1 LIQLKKS
8 TGQLLMGKFF
18 GFGKGRIV
26 AHKMRVRALRR
37 TAQTLAAGLFAAA
50 AMFSAQPA
58 QAGYASI
65 VMDARSGEVFY
76 ARNADTR
83 NFPASLTKIMTLF
96 MVFEA
101 LETGRL
107 KLDQALP
114 VSRRAA
120 GQAPSKLGLK
130 VGQTITVRN
139 AIGALSV
146 KSANDVA
153 TVVAE
158 AIGGTEIK
166 FAQMMTKRAREIGM
180 RRTTFKNASGLP
192 NRGQLSTARDM
203 AVLGREM
210 LVRFP
215 NHYEHFS
222 DLTFRYGKRTYSNH
236 NKLLKT
242 YAGMDGIKTGYI
254 RASGFNLV
262 ASAERNGVIGVVFG
276 GKTGQSRDTH
286 MASLLNRAWGRAQS
300 HSTYAALPVAK
311 PALPGQTP
319 AAPRL
324 ALAQVPSAG
333 NTPGS
338 IRDSSGGLLDWG
350 VQVGAF
356 KGFSRAHLAAGQ
368 VSQRLRGLPAT
379 ATIEVLPL
387 DTKGTTLFRARIV
400 GMQEDIARNVCRQL
414 RSSGSACAMVTPN
427 GNIQLAQA
435 PR

>member
-1 LIQLKKS
+1 
-8 TGQLLMGKFF
+8 MGMFS
-18 GFGKGRIV
+18 GFGNGWLAR
-26 AHKMRVRALRR
+26 HKARAGLLRLPSR
-37 TAQTLAAGLFAAA
+37 SLAAGLFAAA
-50 AMFSAQPA
+50 TILATQPA
-58 QAGYASI
+58 QAGYASF
-65 VMDARSGEVFY
+65 VMDAQSGEVFH

-96 MVFEA
+96 MLFEG

-120 GQAPSKLGLK
+120 GQAPSKLGLQ
-130 VGQTITVRN
+130 VGQTITVRE

-166 FAQMMTKRAREIGM
+166 FAQMMTRRAREIGM

-203 AVLGREM
+203 AVLGKAM
-210 LVRFP
+210 LERFP
-215 NHYEHFS
+215 NQYAHFS
-222 DLTFRYGKRTYSNH
+222 DMTFAYGRRTYSNH

-242 YAGMDGIKTGYI
+242 YEGMDGIKTGYI

-262 ASAERNGVIGVVFG
+262 ASAERNGVRLIGVVFG

-286 MASLLNRAWGRAQS
+286 MASLLNRSWSRAQS
-300 HSTYAALPVAK
+300 NSNNSTFAALPVSK
-311 PALPGQTP
+311 PAIPGQADTTP
-319 AAPRL
+319 QVARAPVAARVST
-324 ALAQVPSAG
+324 ARHTG
-333 NTPGS
+333 NM
-338 IRDSSGGLLDWG
+338 LEWG

-356 KGFSRAHLAAGQ
+356 KSYSRAHLVARQAAQ
-368 VSQRLRGLPAT
+368 TLPGLPAT
-379 ATIEVLPL
+379 ATIEILPL
-387 DTKGTTLFRARIV
+387 DSMGTTLFRARIA
-400 GMQEDIARNVCRQL
+400 GMQQDIARTICQEL
-414 RSSGSACAMVTPN
+414 RNSGSACALVSPS

>member
-1 LIQLKKS
+1 
-8 TGQLLMGKFF
+8 MGMHS
-18 GFGKGRIV
+18 GFDKGR
-26 AHKMRVRALRR
+26 AAFRKLRARLLRR
-37 TAQTLAAGLFAAA
+37 PSQTLVAGMIAATALVV
-50 AMFSAQPA
+50 SQPA
-58 QAGYASI
+58 QARYASF
-65 VMDARSGEVFY
+65 VMDAQSGEVFY

-107 KLDQALP
+107 KPDQALP

-130 VGQTITVRN
+130 AGQTITVEE

-180 RRTTFKNASGLP
+180 SRTTFKNASGLP

-215 NHYEHFS
+215 NQYAHFS
-222 DLTFRYGKRTYSNH
+222 DLTFKYGERTYSNN

-242 YAGMDGIKTGYI
+242 YDGMDGIKTGYI

-262 ASAERNGVIGVVFG
+262 ASAERNGVRLIGVVFG
-276 GKTGQSRDTH
+276 GKTGRSRDAH
-286 MASLLNRAWGRAQS
+286 MASLLNRAWDRAQTN
-300 HSTYAALPVAK
+300 STFAALPVPK
-311 PALPGQTP
+311 PSIPGQVPVKPT
-319 AAPRL
+319 PRL
-324 ALAQVPSAG
+324 ALASVPTTV
-333 NTPGS
+333 NTRGV
-338 IRDSSGGLLDWG
+338 LDWG

-356 KGFSRAHLAAGQ
+356 KGYSRAHLAAGQ

-379 ATIEVLPL
+379 ATIEILPL
-387 DTKGTTLFRARIV
+387 ESKGTTLFRARIV
-400 GMQEDIARNVCRQL
+400 GMEEDIARNVCRQL
-414 RSSGSACAMVTPN
+414 RSSGSTCAMVTPN
-427 GNIQLAQA
+427 GNIQLAQV

>member
-1 LIQLKKS
+1 
-8 TGQLLMGKFF
+8 MGMVF
-18 GFGKGRIV
+18 GFGNGRT
-26 AHKMRVRALRR
+26 AFRNMRARVLRR
-37 TAQTLAAGLFAAA
+37 PAHALAVGLFAAM
-50 AMFSAQPA
+50 AMVAAQPA
-58 QAGYASI
+58 QAGYASF
-65 VMDARSGEVFY
+65 VMDAQSGEVFH
-76 ARNADTR
+76 AQNADTR

-107 KLDQALP
+107 TPDQALH

-130 VGQTITVRN
+130 VGQTITVEE

-166 FAQMMTKRAREIGM
+166 FAQMMTQRAREIGM

-203 AVLGREM
+203 AILGKAM
-210 LVRFP
+210 LDRFP
-215 NHYEHFS
+215 NQYAHFS
-222 DLTFRYGKRTYSNH
+222 DLTFEYGARTYSNH

-242 YAGMDGIKTGYI
+242 YEGMDGIKTGYI

-262 ASAERNGVIGVVFG
+262 ASAERDGVRLIGVVFG

-286 MASLLNRAWGRAQS
+286 MASLLNRSWGRAQS
-300 HSTYAALPVAK
+300 SSTFAALPAPK
-311 PALPGQTP
+311 PTTPGE
-319 AAPRL
+319 APDATTARL
-324 ALAQVPSAG
+324 ALAAVPTTV

-338 IRDSSGGLLDWG
+338 AGSKDTGLLDWG

-356 KGFSRAHLAAGQ
+356 KGYSRAHLAAGQ
-368 VSQRLRGLPAT
+368 VAQNLRGLPAT
-379 ATIEVLPL
+379 ATIEILPL
-387 DTKGTTLFRARIV
+387 ESNGTTLFRARIV
-400 GMQEDIARNVCRQL
+400 GMEQDNARTICRQL
-414 RSSGSACAMVTPN
+414 RSAGNACAMVTPN

-435 PR
+435 SR

>member
-1 LIQLKKS
+1 
-8 TGQLLMGKFF
+8 MGMFS
-18 GFGKGRIV
+18 GFGNGWLARRKARAGLLRHPSRI
-26 AHKMRVRALRR
+26 M
-37 TAQTLAAGLFAAA
+37 AAGLFAAA
-50 AMFSAQPA
+50 AMLATQPA
-58 QAGYASI
+58 QAGYASF
-65 VMDARSGEVFY
+65 VMDAQSGEVFH

-120 GQAPSKLGLK
+120 GQAPSKLGLL
-130 VGQTITVRN
+130 VGQTISVRE

-166 FAQMMTKRAREIGM
+166 FAQMMTRRAREIGM
-180 RRTTFKNASGLP
+180 HRTTFKNASGLP

-203 AVLGREM
+203 AVLGKAM

-215 NHYEHFS
+215 NQYAHFS
-222 DLTFRYGKRTYSNH
+222 DLTFAYGKRTYSNH

-242 YAGMDGIKTGYI
+242 YEGMDGIKTGYI

-262 ASAERNGVIGVVFG
+262 ASAERNGVRLIGVVFG
-276 GKTGQSRDTH
+276 GKTGKSRDTH
-286 MASLLNRAWGRAQS
+286 MASLLNRSWGRAQS
-300 HSTYAALPVAK
+300 NSTNSTFAALPLSK
-311 PALPGQTP
+311 PAIPGQADTTAQLP
-319 AAPRL
+319 LAP
-324 ALAQVPSAG
+324 VSAPVNTASRTG
-333 NTPGS
+333 NM
-338 IRDSSGGLLDWG
+338 LEWG

-356 KGFSRAHLAAGQ
+356 KGYSRAHLAAGQ
-368 VSQRLRGLPAT
+368 AAQRLRGLPAT
-379 ATIEVLPL
+379 ATIEILPL
-387 DTKGTTLFRARIV
+387 NSKGTTLFRARIV
-400 GMQEDIARNVCRQL
+400 GMEQDIARNICRELQ
-414 RSSGSACAMVTPN
+414 SSGSACAMVKPN

-435 PR
+435 HR

>member
-1 LIQLKKS
+1 
-8 TGQLLMGKFF
+8 M
-18 GFGKGRIV
+18 R
-26 AHKMRVRALRR
+26 AHA
-37 TAQTLAAGLFAAA
+37 LAAGLFAVAVMFAA
-50 AMFSAQPA
+50 HPA
-58 QAGYASI
+58 QAGYASF
-65 VMDARSGEVFY
+65 VMDAQSGEVLY

-101 LETGRL
+101 LETGKL

-158 AIGGTEIK
+158 AIGGTEIR

-203 AVLGREM
+203 AVLGKAM

-215 NHYEHFS
+215 NQYAHFS
-222 DLTFRYGKRTYSNH
+222 DLTFEYGKRTYSNH

-242 YAGMDGIKTGYI
+242 YEGMDGIKTGYI

-262 ASAERNGVIGVVFG
+262 ASAERGGVRLIGVVFG

-286 MASLLNRAWGRAQS
+286 MASLLNRSWSRTQS
-300 HSTYAALPVAK
+300 NSTFAALPTPK
-311 PALPGQTP
+311 PSIPGQAPTT
-319 AAPRL
+319 AVPRL
-324 ALAQVPSAG
+324 ELASVP
-333 NTPGS
+333 NIVHTPGS
-338 IRDSSGGLLDWG
+338 ISRSSAGLLDWG

-356 KGFSRAHLAAGQ
+356 KGYSRAHLAAGQ
-368 VSQRLRGLPAT
+368 VSQRLPALPET
-379 ATIEVLPL
+379 ATIEILPL
-387 DTKGTTLFRARIV
+387 ERKGTTLFRARIV
-400 GMQEDIARNVCRQL
+400 GMEQDIARNVCRQL
-414 RSSGSACAMVTPN
+414 RSTGSACALVTPS

-435 PR
+435 R

>member
-1 LIQLKKS
+1 
-8 TGQLLMGKFF
+8 MGTLF
-18 GFGKGRIV
+18 GCGDGRIAFRNMC
-26 AHKMRVRALRR
+26 AHVWRFPSRAL
-37 TAQTLAAGLFAAA
+37 AMGLFAAA
-50 AMFSAQPA
+50 ALLAAQPA
-58 QAGYASI
+58 QAGYASF
-65 VMDARSGEVFY
+65 VMDAQSGEVFH

-101 LETGRL
+101 LENGKL

-130 VGQTITVRN
+130 VGQTITVEA

-203 AVLGREM
+203 AVLGKAM
-210 LVRFP
+210 LDRFP
-215 NHYEHFS
+215 NQYAHFS
-222 DLTFRYGKRTYSNH
+222 DLTFQYGKRTYSNH

-242 YAGMDGIKTGYI
+242 YDGMDGIKTGYI

-262 ASAERNGVIGVVFG
+262 ASAERNGVRLIGVVFG

-286 MASLLNRAWGRAQS
+286 MASLLNRSWGRAQS
-300 HSTYAALPVAK
+300 NSTFAALPVSK
-311 PALPGQTP
+311 PAIPGRTP
-319 AAPRL
+319 DTAAPRL
-324 ALAQVPSAG
+324 ALATVPVTV

-338 IRDSSGGLLDWG
+338 VSDDGGGILDWG

-356 KGFSRAHLAAGQ
+356 KGYSRAHLAAGQ

-379 ATIEVLPL
+379 ATIEILPL
-387 DTKGTTLFRARIV
+387 ESKGTTLFRARIV
-400 GMQEDIARNVCRQL
+400 GMEQDKARNICRQL
-414 RSSGSACAMVTPN
+414 RSAGSACAMVTPN
-427 GNIQLAQA
+427 GDIQLAQVV
-435 PR
+435 R

>member
-1 LIQLKKS
+1 
-8 TGQLLMGKFF
+8 MGMVF
-18 GFGKGRIV
+18 GFGKGRSAFRNMR
-26 AHKMRVRALRR
+26 AHVLRR
-37 TAQTLAAGLFAAA
+37 PYQALAVGLFSAVVMLA
-50 AMFSAQPA
+50 AQPA
-58 QAGYASI
+58 QAGYASF
-65 VMDARSGEVFY
+65 VMDARSGEVFH

-130 VGQTITVRN
+130 VGQTISVEE

-166 FAQMMTKRAREIGM
+166 FAQMMTRRAREIGM

-203 AVLGREM
+203 AVLGKTM
-210 LVRFP
+210 LDRFP
-215 NHYEHFS
+215 NQYAHFS
-222 DLTFRYGKRTYSNH
+222 DLTFEYGSRTYSNH

-242 YAGMDGIKTGYI
+242 YEGMDGIKTGYI

-262 ASAERNGVIGVVFG
+262 ASAERNGVRLIGVVFG

-286 MASLLNRAWGRAQS
+286 MASLLNRSWSQAQS
-300 HSTYAALPVAK
+300 NSTFAALPAPK
-311 PALPGQTP
+311 PTIPGQ
-319 AAPRL
+319 APVTTTARL
-324 ALAQVPSAG
+324 ALATVPTTV
-333 NTPGS
+333 NTSGS
-338 IRDSSGGLLDWG
+338 VGSSHRGVLDWG

-356 KGFSRAHLAAGQ
+356 KGYSRAHLAAGQ
-368 VSQRLRGLPAT
+368 VAQNLRGLPAT
-379 ATIEVLPL
+379 ATIEILPL
-387 DTKGTTLFRARIV
+387 ESKGTTLFRARIV
-400 GMQEDIARNVCRQL
+400 GMEQDNARTVCRQL
-414 RSSGSACAMVTPN
+414 RSTGSACAMVTPN

>member
-1 LIQLKKS
+1 
-8 TGQLLMGKFF
+8 MGIVF
-18 GFGKGRIV
+18 GIGKRRI
-26 AHKMRVRALRR
+26 AFRKMRAHVLRR
-37 TAQTLAAGLFAAA
+37 PSRTFAVGIFTAA
-50 AMFSAQPA
+50 AMFAAQPA
-58 QAGYASI
+58 QADYASFVI
-65 VMDARSGEVFY
+65 DAQSGEVFH

-101 LETGRL
+101 LETGKL

-120 GQAPSKLGLK
+120 GQAPSKLGLQ
-130 VGQTITVRN
+130 VGQTISVKE

-158 AIGGTEIK
+158 GIGGTEIK
-166 FAQMMTKRAREIGM
+166 FAQMMTRRAREIGM

-203 AVLGREM
+203 AVLGKAM
-210 LVRFP
+210 LDRFP
-215 NHYEHFS
+215 NQYAHFS
-222 DLTFRYGKRTYSNH
+222 DLTFQYGKRTYSNH

-242 YAGMDGIKTGYI
+242 YEGMDGIKTGYI

-262 ASAERNGVIGVVFG
+262 ASAERDGVRLIGVVFG

-286 MASLLNRAWGRAQS
+286 MASLLNRSWGRAQS
-300 HSTYAALPVAK
+300 NSTFAALPASK
-311 PALPGQTP
+311 PAIPGQID
-319 AAPRL
+319 ASLRL
-324 ALAQVPSAG
+324 ALASVLTTVNTHGSLGG
-333 NTPGS
+333 NN
-338 IRDSSGGLLDWG
+338 GGALGWG

-356 KGFSRAHLAAGQ
+356 KGYSRAHLAAGQ
-368 VSQRLRGLPAT
+368 VSQRLLGLPAT
-379 ATIEVLPL
+379 ATIEILPL
-387 DTKGTTLFRARIV
+387 ESKGTTLFRARIV
-400 GMQEDIARNVCRQL
+400 GMEQDIARNVCRQL
-414 RSSGSACAMVTPN
+414 RDSGAACAMVTPN

>member
-1 LIQLKKS
+1 
-8 TGQLLMGKFF
+8 MCF
-18 GFGKGRIV
+18 GFGNGWLARRK
-26 AHKMRVRALRR
+26 ARAGLLRHPSSFLV
-37 TAQTLAAGLFAAA
+37 TGLFAAVTMLA
-50 AMFSAQPA
+50 TQPA
-58 QAGYASI
+58 QAGYASF
-65 VMDARSGEVFY
+65 VMDAQSGEVFH

-96 MVFEA
+96 MVFEG

-120 GQAPSKLGLK
+120 GQAPSKLGLQ
-130 VGQTITVRN
+130 VGQTITVRE

-166 FAQMMTKRAREIGM
+166 FAQMMTRRAREIGM

-203 AVLGREM
+203 ALLGKAM
-210 LVRFP
+210 LERFP
-215 NHYEHFS
+215 NQYAHFS
-222 DLTFRYGKRTYSNH
+222 DLTFAYGKRTYSNN

-242 YAGMDGIKTGYI
+242 YEGMDGIKTGYI

-262 ASAERNGVIGVVFG
+262 ASAERNGVRLIGVVFG

-300 HSTYAALPVAK
+300 NSTFAALPVPK
-311 PALPGQTP
+311 PAIPGQADTTP
-319 AAPRL
+319 QL
-324 ALAQVPSAG
+324 ALAPVAAPVSASARSTG
-333 NTPGS
+333 
-338 IRDSSGGLLDWG
+338 RVLDWG

-356 KGFSRAHLAAGQ
+356 KGYSRAHLAAGQ
-368 VSQRLRGLPAT
+368 TAQRLQGLPAT
-379 ATIEVLPL
+379 ATIEILPL
-387 DTKGTTLFRARIV
+387 NSKGTTLFRARIV
-400 GMQEDIARNVCRQL
+400 GMEQDIARSICREL
-414 RSSGSACAMVTPN
+414 RSSGSVCAMVTPS

>member
-1 LIQLKKS
+1 
-8 TGQLLMGKFF
+8 MGRLF
-18 GFGKGRIV
+18 GFGRGRI
-26 AHKMRVRALRR
+26 AFGKMRMHALRR
-37 TAQTLAAGLFAAA
+37 PARTLAAGLFAAVA
-50 AMFSAQPA
+50 IFAAQPA
-58 QAGYASI
+58 QAGYASF
-65 VMDARSGEVFY
+65 VMDARTGEVLH

-101 LETGRL
+101 LESGRL

-166 FAQMMTKRAREIGM
+166 FAQMMTRRAREIGM
-180 RRTTFKNASGLP
+180 HRTTFKNASGLP

-203 AVLGREM
+203 AILGREM

-215 NHYEHFS
+215 NQYEHFS
-222 DLTFRYGKRTYSNH
+222 DLTFRYGERTYSNH

-262 ASAERNGVIGVVFG
+262 ASAERNGVRLIGVVFG

-286 MASLLNRAWGRAQS
+286 MASLLNRSWGRAQAR
-300 HSTYAALPVAK
+300 STYAALPVQK
-311 PALPGQTP
+311 PSIPGQSPTTT
-319 AAPRL
+319 APRL
-324 ALAQVPSAG
+324 ELAQVSAAQT
-333 NTPGS
+333 TPGS

-356 KGFSRAHLAAGQ
+356 KGYSRAHLAAGQ

-379 ATIEVLPL
+379 ATIEILPL

-400 GMQEDIARNVCRQL
+400 GMQEDIARDVCRQL

-427 GNIQLAQA
+427 GNIQLAQ
-435 PR
+435 R

>member
-1 LIQLKKS
+1 
-8 TGQLLMGKFF
+8 MGKYF
-18 GFGKGRIV
+18 GFGKGYI
-26 AHKMRVRALRR
+26 AASKLRARTLRR
-37 TAQTLAAGLFAAA
+37 PAQTLAAGLFAAA
-50 AMFSAQPA
+50 AIFSAQPA
-58 QAGYASI
+58 QAGYASF

-76 ARNADTR
+76 ARNADAR

-101 LETGRL
+101 LDTGRL

-130 VGQTITVRN
+130 VGQTITVRD

-166 FAQMMTKRAREIGM
+166 FAQMMTNRAHEIGM

-203 AVLGREM
+203 AILGREM

-215 NHYEHFS
+215 DHYEHFS
-222 DLTFRYGKRTYSNH
+222 DLTFRYGKRTYSNY

-262 ASAERNGVIGVVFG
+262 ASAERNGVRLIGVVFG
-276 GKTGQSRDTH
+276 GKTGQSRDAH
-286 MASLLNRAWGRAQS
+286 MASLLNRTWGRAQA

-311 PALPGQTP
+311 PVIPGQTP
-319 AAPRL
+319 TTVAPRL
-324 ALAQVPSAG
+324 ALTQVPSAG
-333 NTPGS
+333 TTPGN
-338 IRDSSGGLLDWG
+338 IRDNIGGLLDWG

-356 KGFSRAHLAAGQ
+356 KGYSRAHLAAGEA
-368 VSQRLRGLPAT
+368 SQRLRGLPAT
-379 ATIEVLPL
+379 ATIEVLSL
-387 DTKGTTLFRARIV
+387 DTKGATLFRARIV

-435 PR
+435 PQ

>member
-1 LIQLKKS
+1 
-8 TGQLLMGKFF
+8 M
-18 GFGKGRIV
+18 
-26 AHKMRVRALRR
+26 
-37 TAQTLAAGLFAAA
+37 LA
-50 AMFSAQPA
+50 SQPA
-58 QAGYASI
+58 QAGYASF
-65 VMDARSGEVFY
+65 VMDAQSGEVFH

-96 MVFEA
+96 MVFEG

-130 VGQTITVRN
+130 VGQTITVRE

-166 FAQMMTKRAREIGM
+166 FAQMMTRRAREIGM

-203 AVLGREM
+203 AVLGKAM
-210 LVRFP
+210 LDRFP
-215 NHYEHFS
+215 NQYAHFS
-222 DLTFRYGKRTYSNH
+222 DLTFEYGKRTYSNH

-242 YAGMDGIKTGYI
+242 YEGMDGIKTGYI

-262 ASAERNGVIGVVFG
+262 ASAERNGVRLIGVVFG

-286 MASLLNRAWGRAQS
+286 MASLLNRSWGRAQS
-300 HSTYAALPVAK
+300 NSTFAALPLPK
-311 PALPGQTP
+311 PAIPGQAETT
-319 AAPRL
+319 PRL
-324 ALAQVPSAG
+324 ALAPVPA
-333 NTPGS
+333 PV
-338 IRDSSGGLLDWG
+338 SSGAQRAGRVLDWG

-356 KGFSRAHLAAGQ
+356 KGYSRAHLAAGQ
-368 VSQRLRGLPAT
+368 VAQRLDSLPAT
-379 ATIEVLPL
+379 ATIEILPL
-387 DTKGTTLFRARIV
+387 NSKGTTLFRARIV
-400 GMQEDIARNVCRQL
+400 GMEQDSARSICREL
-414 RSSGSACAMVTPN
+414 RSSGSACAMVTPS

>member
-1 LIQLKKS
+1 
-8 TGQLLMGKFF
+8 LLMGMVL
-18 GFGKGRIV
+18 GFGRGRI
-26 AHKMRVRALRR
+26 AFRKMRAH
-37 TAQTLAAGLFAAA
+37 ALAAGLFVVV
-50 AMFSAQPA
+50 AMFAAHPA
-58 QAGYASI
+58 QAGYASF
-65 VMDARSGEVFY
+65 VMDAHSGEVLY

-203 AVLGREM
+203 AVLGKEM

-215 NHYEHFS
+215 NQYAHFS
-222 DLTFRYGKRTYSNH
+222 DLTFEYGKRTYSNH
-236 NKLLKT
+236 NKLLKS

-262 ASAERNGVIGVVFG
+262 ASAERDGVRLIGVVFG

-286 MASLLNRAWGRAQS
+286 MASLLNRSWGQTQS
-300 HSTYAALPVAK
+300 NSTFAALPAPK
-311 PALPGQTP
+311 PTIPGQSP
-319 AAPRL
+319 ATAPSRL
-324 ALAQVPSAG
+324 ALASVPTIV

-338 IRDSSGGLLDWG
+338 LSDRSSGLLDWG
-350 VQVGAF
+350 IQVGAF
-356 KGFSRAHLAAGQ
+356 KGYSRAHLAAGQ
-368 VSQRLRGLPAT
+368 VSQRLLGLPAT
-379 ATIEVLPL
+379 AIIEVLPL
-387 DTKGTTLFRARIV
+387 ETKGTTLFRARIV
-400 GMQEDIARNVCRQL
+400 GMEQDIARNICGQL
-414 RSSGSACAMVTPN
+414 RSAGSACAMVTPN

-435 PR
+435 SR

>member
-1 LIQLKKS
+1 
-8 TGQLLMGKFF
+8 MVF
-18 GFGKGRIV
+18 GSDKGRSSRRRTR
-26 AHKMRVRALRR
+26 ANALQRPVRA
-37 TAQTLAAGLFAAA
+37 LAAGLFAAV
-50 AMFSAQPA
+50 AMFLAQPA
-58 QAGYASI
+58 QAGYASF
-65 VMDARSGEVFY
+65 VMDAQSGEVFH

-101 LETGRL
+101 LESGKL
-107 KLDQALP
+107 KIDQALP
-114 VSRRAA
+114 VSRRAT
-120 GQAPSKLGLK
+120 GQTPSKLGLK
-130 VGQTITVRN
+130 VGQTITVGD
-139 AIGALSV
+139 AIGALTV

-166 FAQMMTKRAREIGM
+166 FAQMMTRRAREIGM

-215 NHYEHFS
+215 NQYEHFS
-222 DLTFRYGKRTYSNH
+222 DLTFRYGQRTYSNH

-242 YAGMDGIKTGYI
+242 YEGMDGIKTGYI

-262 ASAERNGVIGVVFG
+262 ASAERNGVRLIGVVFG

-286 MASLLNRAWGRAQS
+286 MASLLNRSWSRAQS
-300 HSTYAALPVAK
+300 NSTFAALPVPK
-311 PALPGQTP
+311 PAIPGQATTTAP
-319 AAPRL
+319 PRL
-324 ALAQVPSAG
+324 ALASVPTIVNTTESA
-333 NTPGS
+333 
-338 IRDSSGGLLDWG
+338 RDNNGRLLEWG

-356 KGFSRAHLAAGQ
+356 KGYSRAHLAAGQ
-368 VSQRLRGLPAT
+368 AAQRLTGLPPT
-379 ATIEVLPL
+379 ATIEILPL
-387 DTKGTTLFRARIV
+387 VRKGTTLFRARII
-400 GMQEDIARNVCRQL
+400 GMKQDIAHSICRQL
-414 RSSGSACAMVTPN
+414 RSTGAACAMVTPN

-435 PR
+435 TQ